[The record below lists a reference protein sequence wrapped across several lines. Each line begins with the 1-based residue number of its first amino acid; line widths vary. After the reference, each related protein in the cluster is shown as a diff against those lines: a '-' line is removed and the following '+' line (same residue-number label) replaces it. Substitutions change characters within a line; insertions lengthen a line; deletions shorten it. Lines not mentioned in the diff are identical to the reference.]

1 MSTNPQLRGL
11 PQSKH
16 SGETMKKYQ
25 EFQSAARE
33 NGYTE
38 TNVRGDGSAVWFR
51 KAVSD
56 QDTKVHRRLC
66 VDILTSSATVFWQA
80 VPGKLSSKTFRT
92 VSSLKAWF
100 VLTSEGQPGQ

>member
-1 MSTNPQLRGL
+1 
-11 PQSKH
+11 
-16 SGETMKKYQ
+16 MKKYQ

-38 TNVRGDGSAVWFR
+38 ANVSGDGSTVWFR
-51 KAVSD
+51 KEASD
-56 QDTKVHRRLC
+56 RATKVHKRLC
-66 VDILTSSATVFWQA
+66 VDVLTSSATVFWQT

-100 VLTSEGQPGQ
+100 VLTSEGQLGQ